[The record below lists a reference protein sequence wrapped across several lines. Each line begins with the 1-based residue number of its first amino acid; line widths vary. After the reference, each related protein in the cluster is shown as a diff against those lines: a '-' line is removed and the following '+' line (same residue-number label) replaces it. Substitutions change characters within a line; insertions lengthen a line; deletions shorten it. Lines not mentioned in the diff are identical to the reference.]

1 MKSWLQ
7 KVMAWLQKV
16 MAGRYGVDQLTR
28 ALTTCAL
35 VTLVLSIL
43 FKSWLSIL
51 FWLLTIVT
59 LGWSYFRMFSR
70 NVQKR
75 AAENSGYQTLRYQL
89 TRAFTA
95 SRQRMKQKKYYRFY
109 KCPNCKVMTRVPKGK
124 GKIRITCPKCGESFV
139 RKS

>member
-1 MKSWLQ
+1 MKS
-7 KVMAWLQKV
+7 WLQKV

-28 ALTTCAL
+28 ALTTAAL

-43 FKSWLSIL
+43 FKGWLSIL
-51 FWLLTIVT
+51 FWLLTILT
-59 LGWSYFRMFSR
+59 LAWSYIRMFSR

-75 AAENSGYQTLRYQL
+75 QLENNNYLTLRYQL
-89 TRAFTA
+89 TRTFTA
-95 SRQRMKQKKYYRFY
+95 LVQRKKQKKYYRFY
-109 KCPNCKVMTRVPKGK
+109 KCPSCKVMTRVPKGK